1 METVYIFSHFFGK
14 ISKIAFLGRTVTFVA
29 TVLVC
34 TFSSKYTSQILFRLL
49 VCVSCSDHENMIRLK
64 SSEKNEILNWNYLA
78 NSCI

>member
-1 METVYIFSHFFGK
+1 METVYIFSHFLENFK
-14 ISKIAFLGRTVTFVA
+14 KFLGRTVTFVA

-49 VCVSCSDHENMIRLK
+49 VYVSCSDHENMIRLK